1 MKFGLF
7 YEHQLPKP
15 CAADEWD
22 PDQKHR
28 LFKDTL
34 ADRGPPAPV
43 GGVSSHR
50 NPSPVV

>member
-7 YEHQLPKP
+7 YEHQPPKP
-15 CAADEWD
+15 YDADDWD
-22 PDQKHR
+22 PDQEHR
-28 LFKDTL
+28 LFKDAL
-34 ADRGPPAPV
+34 AGRRPPAPV